1 MIIMFIIGVLIG
13 VGICVMYIS
22 KQYAPR
28 KARMEK
34 IIKSVN
40 NGYLTKRESVE
51 TMADMILLKK

>member
-13 VGICVMYIS
+13 VGICARYIS

-51 TMADMILLKK
+51 TMSDMILLKK